1 MELYLDSANI
11 EEIEEAA
18 SLGILAGL
26 TTTPTFMHRDG
37 ITDIN
42 STILQ
47 LSTRV
52 PVLQVEALGEDAEEI
67 CSEAHRLIGLGL
79 DPSRTVF
86 KIPVSTDGIKAC
98 RQLIDQGLMVNVHLV
113 YTIQQ
118 AYMAL
123 SAGATYVCPLV
134 GRLQDEGHDALG
146 LIRQCVE
153 ITDRY
158 RYPSKIMF
166 SSVRHSEHVRNALNL
181 GVHACTIPWKVM
193 KQLFKNHFTDIGTQQ
208 FFEHTR
214 LITLKVHQVISDAPS
229 TISHHKT
236 ILDALVIM
244 TTSQFGAVS
253 ITDDNGA
260 LIGIFTDGDLR
271 RMLEQ
276 QGEGILRK
284 KLDTMPVKTPVCID
298 AEESL
303 HNASLLFRKK
313 KIDNIVVTKDGKP
326 IGIMDIHDLFKN
338 GRP

>member
-1 MELYLDSANI
+1 MELYLDSANLA
-11 EEIEEAA
+11 EIEEAS
-18 SLGILAGL
+18 SLGIIHGL

-37 ITDIN
+37 VTNID

-47 LSTRV
+47 LAAKV
-52 PVLQVEALGEDAEEI
+52 PILQVEALGEDAGEI

-86 KIPVSTDGIKAC
+86 KVPVSMEGIKAC
-98 RQLIDQGLMVNVHLV
+98 RRLIDEGLQVNIHLV
-113 YTIQQ
+113 YTLQQ

-158 RYPSKIMF
+158 SYPSRIMF
-166 SSVRHSEHVRNALNL
+166 SSVRNSEHVRNALDL

-193 KQLFKNHFTDIGTQQ
+193 KQLFRNHFTDIGTQQ

-214 LITLKVHQVISDAPS
+214 LITLKVNQVISDAPS
-229 TISHHKT
+229 TIHHHKT
-236 ILDALVIM
+236 ILDALMIM
-244 TTSQFGAVS
+244 TTSRFGAVA
-253 ITDDNGA
+253 IVDDEGK
-260 LIGIFTDGDLR
+260 LLGIFTDGDLR
-271 RMLEQ
+271 RMLELE
-276 QGEGILRK
+276 GEGILRRR
-284 KLDTMPVKTPVCID
+284 LDALPVKVPVCID
-298 AEESL
+298 GDESL
-303 HNASLLFRKK
+303 HNASLLFKEK
-313 KIDNIVVTKDGKP
+313 KIDNIVVTHQGKP
-326 IGIMDIHDLFKN
+326 KGIMDIHDLFKN